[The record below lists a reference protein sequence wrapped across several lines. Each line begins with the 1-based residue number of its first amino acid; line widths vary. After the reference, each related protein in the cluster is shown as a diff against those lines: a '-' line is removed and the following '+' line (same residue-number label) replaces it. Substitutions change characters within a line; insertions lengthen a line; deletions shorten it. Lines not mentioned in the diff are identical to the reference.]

1 VADSDDPPVVDDF
14 DDPDVQPDPPSDKP
28 DDGDKVDPALRK
40 ARDDAAKYRTRL
52 RDLQAELDR
61 VKKEGMPADERK
73 LEDARQEGERR
84 AAERHAARIVKAE
97 VKALGAKK
105 LEDPED
111 AVAFLGDLQGFVDD
125 DGEVDAAA
133 LNKAIDK
140 LIERKPYLAAKGAGR
155 RRHGDGDGGDRG
167 SADKPADMNTL
178 IRSKARAR
186 A

>member
-1 VADSDDPPVVDDF
+1 VADSDVAAVVDDF
-14 DDPDVQPDPPSDKP
+14 DDVDPQPDPPSDKP

-73 LEDARQEGERR
+73 LEE
-84 AAERHAARIVKAE
+84 ARIVKAE

-125 DGEVDAAA
+125 DGEVDASA

-155 RRHGDGDGGDRG
+155 KRHGDGDGGDRG
-167 SADKPADMNTL
+167 SADKPADMNDL
-178 IRSKARAR
+178 IRSKARSR